1 MVRQQ
6 STTLYDILGVSQDA
20 SMQDIRSAFRRLT
33 MQHHPDRFSG
43 PERQQAEQHF
53 QSITEAFNVLSRP
66 DSRDKYDREI
76 SKGVQVEAMDPKEI
90 SRRLAAKGAQELKTG
105 RPGDAINSLE
115 SAVDHDNDNA
125 RAHYFLGVALSNSPV
140 RQRDALRH
148 LERAIQLEPN
158 NPTMKAEAAAVAL
171 ASGMKNRAQR
181 LAQEALKLDPTS
193 SKANDVL
200 NRIEAPQEPQAE
212 GLLGRLRRKG

>member
-6 STTLYDILGVSQDA
+6 STTLYDILGVSQEA
-20 SMQDIRSAFRRLT
+20 SIQEIRSAFRRLT
-33 MQHHPDRFSG
+33 MQHHPDRFRG
-43 PERQQAEQHF
+43 KDREQAEQHF

-66 DSRDKYDREI
+66 ESRDKYDREI
-76 SKGVQVEAMDPKEI
+76 SQGQTDAMDPKEI

-105 RPGDAINSLE
+105 RLAEAIANLE

-125 RAHYFLGVALSNSPV
+125 RAHYFLGVALSNSSV

-171 ASGMKNRAQR
+171 ANGMKNRAQR
-181 LAQEALKLDPTS
+181 LAQEALTLDPTS
-193 SKANDVL
+193 TKANEVL
-200 NRIEAPQEPQAE
+200 ARIEAPQEPQAE

>member
-6 STTLYDILGVSQDA
+6 STTLYDILGVSQEA
-20 SMQDIRSAFRRLT
+20 SIQEIRSAFRRLT

-43 PERQQAEQHF
+43 KDRQQAEQHF

-66 DSRDKYDREI
+66 ESRDKYDREI
-76 SKGVQVEAMDPKEI
+76 SQGQTDAMDPKEI
-90 SRRLAAKGAQELKTG
+90 SRRLAAKGAQELKAG
-105 RPGDAINSLE
+105 RAGEAIGSLE

-158 NPTMKAEAAAVAL
+158 NATMKAEAATVAL
-171 ASGMKNRAQR
+171 ANGMKNRAQR
-181 LAQEALKLDPTS
+181 LAKEALALDPTS
-193 SKANDVL
+193 TKANDVL
-200 NRIEAPQEPQAE
+200 ARIETPQEPQAE